1 MELLQLEM
9 FVAVY
14 EERSFKRGAERVCR
28 TQPAV
33 SLAIAKLEK
42 ELGSPLL
49 ERRRGRREE
58 LHLTRAGELIYRYA
72 SRMIGVRE
80 ELHSA
85 LVPGRR
91 RSPERFRLGISE
103 GWCPEWLGEFVGSFR
118 RQRLHVRVE
127 VWYEP
132 MDALFQDV
140 RERKIDMAIVDIPPR
155 FLHGSMETVC
165 VRASLDR
172 GVQSR
177 SQMAWLLRNRAGRS
191 IASLEFEQEIRS
203 FIETQGERAAP

>member
-14 EERSFKRGAERVCR
+14 EERSFKRGAERVYR

-33 SLAIAKLEK
+33 SVAIAKLEK

-85 LVPGRR
+85 LVPGSWR
-91 RSPERFRLGISE
+91 PVERLRLGISE
-103 GWCPEWLGEFVGSFR
+103 GWSPEWLSEFVRSFR
-118 RQRLHVRVE
+118 RQRLNVRVE

-132 MDALFQDV
+132 ADALVQDV
-140 RERKIDMAIVDIPPR
+140 RERKIDMAIVDTPPR
-155 FLHGSMETVC
+155 SVHGSMETVC
-165 VRASLDR
+165 VQTSLHR
-172 GVQSR
+172 GVRGR
-177 SQMAWLLRNRAGRS
+177 SQMTWLLRNRAGRS
-191 IASLEFEQEIRS
+191 ISSLEFEEEIRS
-203 FIETQGERAAP
+203 FMERQGEWTTL

>member
-49 ERRRGRREE
+49 ARRRGQREE
-58 LHLTRAGELIYRYA
+58 LQLTKAGELIYRYA

-85 LVPGRR
+85 LVPGTR
-91 RSPERFRLGISE
+91 RSTERLRLGISE
-103 GWCPEWLGEFVGSFR
+103 GWSPDWLGEFVRSFR

-127 VWYEP
+127 VWYEQA
-132 MDALFQDV
+132 DALFQEV
-140 RERKIDMAIVDIPPR
+140 RERKIDLALVDTVPR
-155 FLHGSMETVC
+155 FLHAGMETVC
-165 VRASLDR
+165 VPASVPR
-172 GVQSR
+172 RCQT
-177 SQMAWLLRNRAGRS
+177 AWLLRNRAGRS
-191 IASLEFEQEIRS
+191 ATSLQFEQELRS
-203 FIETQGERAAP
+203 IMETQGEKITL